1 MGKLMKNIEKI
12 LQFIIEVEQLKN
24 VYRKTMPVGLDRFE
38 NSAEHS
44 WHVCLLALLLKDFS
58 NEDVDIDRVI
68 RMLLIHDL
76 GEIEAGDKI
85 IYFSETPEQKSTEEE
100 AVKQL
105 FQNLSEH
112 DADEYVE
119 LWREFETGK
128 SADSKYAKAI
138 DRIPP
143 VLHNLYGAGNSW
155 RENNISKDKVF
166 AVNSRIGEGSS
177 EVWKVLREKLNKA
190 VEDGLLT

>member
-1 MGKLMKNIEKI
+1 MKNIEKI

>member
-1 MGKLMKNIEKI
+1 MKNIEKI
-12 LQFIIEVEQLKN
+12 LQFIVEVEQLKN

-76 GEIEAGDKI
+76 GEIEAGDEI
-85 IYFSETPEQKSTEEE
+85 IYFSESPEQKSTEEE

-128 SADSKYAKAI
+128 SVDSKYAKAI

-143 VLHNLYGAGNSW
+143 LLHNLYGAGNSW
-155 RENNISKDKVF
+155 RENNIPKDKVF